1 MELITKRAFCKRC
14 GISMPT
20 CYKWIEKDKDGLAAF
35 VHEDGIDAALFE
47 RAPWNTY
54 KSAGEL
60 KTEETAQRMADLN
73 AQLEQERAAAA
84 QQQEQAQRTIE
95 QLHATIQQQGEMLAL
110 LREQLAAKDTQI
122 NQLHVMMNR
131 QLQALPQPRRTFL
144 EVLGIGGRK
153 KQQQQPIE

>member
-35 VHEDGIDAALFE
+35 VHEDGIDAAVFE

-54 KSAGEL
+54 KSAVV
-60 KTEETAQRMADLN
+60 KKDEETAQRIADLET
-73 AQLEQERAAAA
+73 QLEQERAAAA
-84 QQQEQAQRTIE
+84 REQEQTQRTID

-110 LREQLAAKDTQI
+110 LREQLASKDTQI

-144 EVLGIGGRK
+144 EWIGIK
-153 KQQQQPIE
+153 KQQQPTE

>member
-35 VHEDGIDAALFE
+35 VHEDGIDAAIFE

-54 KSAGEL
+54 KSAVV
-60 KTEETAQRMADLN
+60 KKDEETAQRIADLET
-73 AQLEQERAAAA
+73 QLEQERAAAA
-84 QQQEQAQRTIE
+84 REQEQNRQ
-95 QLHATIQQQGEMLAL
+95 TIQQQAEIIAL
-110 LREQLAAKDTQI
+110 LREQLASKDTQI

-131 QLQALPQPRRTFL
+131 QLLALPQPRRTFL
-144 EVLGIGGRK
+144 EWIGIRK
-153 KQQQQPIE
+153 PQQPTE

>member
-35 VHEDGIDAALFE
+35 VHEDGIDAAIFE

-54 KSAGEL
+54 KSAVV
-60 KTEETAQRMADLN
+60 KKDEETAQRITDLET
-73 AQLEQERAAAA
+73 QLEQERVAAA
-84 QQQEQAQRTIE
+84 QQQEQTQRTID

-144 EVLGIGGRK
+144 EWIGIK
-153 KQQQQPIE
+153 KQQQPTE

>member
-35 VHEDGIDAALFE
+35 VHEDGIDAAVFE

-54 KSAGEL
+54 KSAVV
-60 KTEETAQRMADLN
+60 KKDEETAQRIADLET
-73 AQLEQERAAAA
+73 QLEQERAAAA
-84 QQQEQAQRTIE
+84 REQEQNRQ
-95 QLHATIQQQGEMLAL
+95 TIQQQADIIAL
-110 LREQLAAKDTQI
+110 LREQLASKDTQI

-144 EVLGIGGRK
+144 EWIGIK
-153 KQQQQPIE
+153 KPQQPTE

>member
-35 VHEDGIDAALFE
+35 VHEDGIDAAIFE

-54 KSAGEL
+54 KSAVV
-60 KTEETAQRMADLN
+60 KKDEETAQRIVDLET
-73 AQLEQERAAAA
+73 QLEQERAAAA
-84 QQQEQAQRTIE
+84 REQEQNRQ
-95 QLHATIQQQGEMLAL
+95 TIQQQAEIIAL
-110 LREQLAAKDTQI
+110 LREQLASKDTQI

-144 EVLGIGGRK
+144 EWIGIK
-153 KQQQQPIE
+153 KPQQPTE

>member
-35 VHEDGIDAALFE
+35 VHEDGIDAAVFE

-54 KSAGEL
+54 KSAVV
-60 KTEETAQRMADLN
+60 KKDEETAQRIADLET
-73 AQLEQERAAAA
+73 QLEQERAAAA
-84 QQQEQAQRTIE
+84 REQEQNRQ
-95 QLHATIQQQGEMLAL
+95 TIQQQAEIIAL
-110 LREQLAAKDTQI
+110 LREQLASKDTQI

-144 EVLGIGGRK
+144 EWIGIK
-153 KQQQQPIE
+153 KQQQPTE

>member
-35 VHEDGIDAALFE
+35 VHEDGIDAAVFE

-54 KSAGEL
+54 KSAVV
-60 KTEETAQRMADLN
+60 KKDEETAQRIADLET
-73 AQLEQERAAAA
+73 QLEQERAAAA
-84 QQQEQAQRTIE
+84 REQEQNRQ
-95 QLHATIQQQGEMLAL
+95 TIQQQAEIIAL
-110 LREQLAAKDTQI
+110 LREQLASKDTQI

-144 EVLGIGGRK
+144 EWIGIK
-153 KQQQQPIE
+153 KPQQPTE

>member
-35 VHEDGIDAALFE
+35 VHEDGIDAAVFE

-54 KSAGEL
+54 KSAVV
-60 KTEETAQRMADLN
+60 KKDEETAQRIADIET
-73 AQLEQERAAAA
+73 QLEQERAAAA
-84 QQQEQAQRTIE
+84 REQEQNRQ
-95 QLHATIQQQGEMLAL
+95 TIQQQADIIAL
-110 LREQLAAKDTQI
+110 LREQLASKDTQI

-144 EVLGIGGRK
+144 EWIGIRK
-153 KQQQQPIE
+153 PQQPTE

>member
-35 VHEDGIDAALFE
+35 VHEDGIDAAVFE

-54 KSAGEL
+54 KSAVV
-60 KTEETAQRMADLN
+60 KKDEETAQRIADLE

-84 QQQEQAQRTIE
+84 REQEQNRQ
-95 QLHATIQQQGEMLAL
+95 TIQQQAEIIAL
-110 LREQLAAKDTQI
+110 LREQLASKDTQI

-144 EVLGIGGRK
+144 EWIGIRK
-153 KQQQQPIE
+153 PQQPTE

>member
-35 VHEDGIDAALFE
+35 VHEDGIDAAVFE

-54 KSAGEL
+54 KSAVV
-60 KTEETAQRMADLN
+60 KKDEETAQRIADLET
-73 AQLEQERAAAA
+73 QLEQERVAAARE
-84 QQQEQAQRTIE
+84 QEQNRQ
-95 QLHATIQQQGEMLAL
+95 TIQQQAEIIAL
-110 LREQLAAKDTQI
+110 LREQLASKDTQI

-144 EVLGIGGRK
+144 EWIGIK
-153 KQQQQPIE
+153 KPQQPTE

>member
-35 VHEDGIDAALFE
+35 VHEDGIDAAIFE

-54 KSAGEL
+54 KSAVV
-60 KTEETAQRMADLN
+60 KKDEETAQRIADLET
-73 AQLEQERAAAA
+73 QLEQERAAAA
-84 QQQEQAQRTIE
+84 REQEQNRQ
-95 QLHATIQQQGEMLAL
+95 TIQQQAEIIAL
-110 LREQLAAKDTQI
+110 LREQLASKDTQI

-144 EVLGIGGRK
+144 EWIGIRK
-153 KQQQQPIE
+153 PQQPTE

>member
-35 VHEDGIDAALFE
+35 VHEDGIDAAVFE

-54 KSAGEL
+54 KSAVV
-60 KTEETAQRMADLN
+60 KKDEETAQRIADLET
-73 AQLEQERAAAA
+73 QLEQERAATARE
-84 QQQEQAQRTIE
+84 QEQNRQ
-95 QLHATIQQQGEMLAL
+95 TIQQQAEIIAL
-110 LREQLAAKDTQI
+110 LREQLASKDTQI

-144 EVLGIGGRK
+144 EWIGIRK
-153 KQQQQPIE
+153 PQQPTE

>member
-35 VHEDGIDAALFE
+35 VHEDGIDAAIFE

-54 KSAGEL
+54 KSAVV
-60 KTEETAQRMADLN
+60 KKDEETAQRIADLET
-73 AQLEQERAAAA
+73 QLEQERAAAA
-84 QQQEQAQRTIE
+84 REQEQNRQ
-95 QLHATIQQQGEMLAL
+95 TIQQQADIIAL
-110 LREQLAAKDTQI
+110 LREQLASKDTQI

-144 EVLGIGGRK
+144 EWIGIRK
-153 KQQQQPIE
+153 PQQPTE

>member
-35 VHEDGIDAALFE
+35 VHEDGIDAAVFE

-54 KSAGEL
+54 KSAVV
-60 KTEETAQRMADLN
+60 KKDEETAQRIADLET
-73 AQLEQERAAAA
+73 QLEQERAAAA
-84 QQQEQAQRTIE
+84 REQEQNRQ
-95 QLHATIQQQGEMLAL
+95 TIQQQAEIIAL
-110 LREQLAAKDTQI
+110 LREQLASKDTQI

-144 EVLGIGGRK
+144 EWIGIRK
-153 KQQQQPIE
+153 PQQPTE

>member
-35 VHEDGIDAALFE
+35 VHEDGIDAAVFE

-54 KSAGEL
+54 KSAVA
-60 KTEETAQRMADLN
+60 KKDEETAQRIADLE

-84 QQQEQAQRTIE
+84 REQEQNRQ
-95 QLHATIQQQGEMLAL
+95 TIQQQAEIIAL
-110 LREQLAAKDTQI
+110 LREQLASKDTQI

-144 EVLGIGGRK
+144 EWIGIRK
-153 KQQQQPIE
+153 PQQPTE

>member
-1 MELITKRAFCKRC
+1 MELMTKRAFCKRC

-35 VHEDGIDAALFE
+35 VHEDGIDAAVFE

-54 KSAGEL
+54 KSAVV
-60 KTEETAQRMADLN
+60 KKDEETAQRIADLS

-95 QLHATIQQQGEMLAL
+95 QLHATIQQQGETLAL
-110 LREQLAAKDTQI
+110 LREQLAVKDTQI
-122 NQLHVMMNR
+122 NQLHSIMYR
-131 QLQALPQPRRTFL
+131 KALPQPRRSFF
-144 EVLGIGGRK
+144 EWLGIK
-153 KQQQQPIE
+153 KKDADTQQQPIE